1 MQVGDQAP
9 RRRHHPNPTGAGRRR
24 AATTLLVA
32 LVAAGTGA
40 CGGGGGGADLVIYSG
55 RTQDLIEPLIDRF
68 EQETGLDVEVRYPG
82 DSAVAALQI
91 AEEGDRG
98 PDLFIS
104 QSPGAMGYLDSQGL
118 LAPLSESAIGA
129 LGERFRAE
137 NAHWVGTSGRVR
149 VLVYNTNAVDPESL
163 PDSVFDLV
171 DDAYRGRVGVAP
183 TNPSFIDFVSALRE
197 LEGDEA
203 TTAWL
208 RGLVDNGARSYKS
221 NDAVLAAVARGEID
235 LGLVNHYYN
244 ERAKQEDPDQPT
256 ENHLFDAGDPG
267 SLILITTVGRLTSG
281 DDHRDAAD
289 RFVSFLLTDESQRY
303 FAQETFEYPLVETVP
318 PAVEDLPPL
327 ADIAAP
333 SVDLARLGDD
343 FEATG
348 DLIRDSGLAD
358 G

>member
-1 MQVGDQAP
+1 M
-9 RRRHHPNPTGAGRRR
+9 
-24 AATTLLVA
+24 LLVVA
-32 LVAAGTGA
+32 LVTAAAGA
-40 CGGGGGGADLVIYSG
+40 CGGGGDGADLVIYSG
-55 RTQDLIEPLIDRF
+55 RTQDLIEPLIERF
-68 EQETGLDVEVRYPG
+68 ERETGLDVEVRYPG

-104 QSPGAMGYLDSQGL
+104 QSPGAMGYLDSLGL
-118 LAPLSESAIGA
+118 LSDLAASAIGA
-129 LGERFRAE
+129 VPERFRA
-137 NAHWVGTSGRVR
+137 ADGHWVGTSGRVR
-149 VLVYNTNAVDPESL
+149 VLVYNTNAVDPASL
-163 PDSVFDLV
+163 PGSVFDLV
-171 DDAYRGRVGVAP
+171 DEAYRGRVGVAP

-197 LEGDEA
+197 LEGDDA
-203 TTAWL
+203 TEAWL
-208 RGLVDNGARSYKS
+208 RGLAGNDARTYKS
-221 NDAVLAAVARGEID
+221 NDAILAAVARGEID

-244 ERAKQEDPDQPT
+244 ERAKQEDPGQPT

-267 SLILITTVGRLTSG
+267 SLILITTVGRLASG
-281 DDHRDAAD
+281 DDHRDTVD
-289 RFVSFLLTDESQRY
+289 RFVAFLLSEESQQY
-303 FAQETFEYPLVETVP
+303 FARETFEYPLVEGVP

-333 SVDLARLGDD
+333 PIDLARLGDD